1 MPRAYEYADLC
12 AVPGEPG
19 SWGHHPRQIER
30 KAAMSEF
37 VTAPHF
43 VSCPDRG
50 CGCIAEVTDRF
61 DLHSTDGLISHVETY
76 CVRRHVFRLPAYR
89 VIPA

>member
-1 MPRAYEYADLC
+1 MRTSTQTNRPFLANLVSGAT
-12 AVPGEPG
+12 
-19 SWGHHPRQIER
+19 HPRQIER

-61 DLHSTDGLISHVETY
+61 DLRSTDGLISHVETY